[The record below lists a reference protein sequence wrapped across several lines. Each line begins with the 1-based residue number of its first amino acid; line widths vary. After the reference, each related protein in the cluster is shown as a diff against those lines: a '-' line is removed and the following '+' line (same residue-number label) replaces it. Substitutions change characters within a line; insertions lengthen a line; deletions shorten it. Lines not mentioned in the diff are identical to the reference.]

1 MAKAA
6 VKERDQTP
14 DLLKDVTPK
23 QPLKVG
29 DLVTKETKTINGKVI
44 KADKGPKK
52 PKNALAVVKP
62 RKPLVAKIKPTN
74 FLAVIAKAA
83 ADPNCKPENMRA
95 LLDMQKEIA
104 AEEARMAFTTDFI
117 AMQAELPTINA
128 KGRIEIIKKGSDGQ
142 RIKGRDPV
150 EQSTPYATF
159 NEINRVTR
167 PILQRHHFA
176 LSFTTDAIPSG
187 GVGLIVRGVL
197 KHERG
202 HQEVATLSL
211 PLETSGSK
219 NNVQGVGSSMSY
231 GKRYAAV
238 ALLNLV
244 SEAKEDKDDNGVA
257 AGQTTFEVTPDAKP
271 KSLAIEQS
279 TALVALIKSSGVGL
293 ERFLEKYKLTAVIDL
308 DPALY
313 DDAVRACN
321 GYKSEADARAQRGQ

>member
-1 MAKAA
+1 MNKATA
-6 VKERDQTP
+6 IKDEP
-14 DLLKDVTPK
+14 ALFPMKDVTPK
-23 QPLKVG
+23 NADVQKPS
-29 DLVTKETKTINGKVI
+29 VTK
-44 KADKGPKK
+44 AK
-52 PKNALAVVKP
+52 PKPKVKIAAKPKQTTAVAMVKRNAP
-62 RKPLVAKIKPTN
+62 AKAKSRPPTN

-117 AMQAELPTINA
+117 AMQAELPVINA

-142 RIKGRDPV
+142 RIKGRDQI

-159 NEINRVTR
+159 NEINRITR
-167 PILQRHHFA
+167 PVLQKHHFS
-176 LSFTTDAIPSG
+176 LSFTTDVPAGG

-202 HQEVATLSL
+202 HQETATLSL
-211 PLETSGSK
+211 PLDTSGSK

-244 SEAKEDKDDNGVA
+244 SEAQEDRDDDGKA
-257 AGQTTFEVTPDAKP
+257 AGTAKGSIDEP
-271 KSLAIEQS
+271 EAPTRITLEQS
-279 TALVALIKSSGVGL
+279 AALVDLINKGVGL
-293 ERFLEKYKLTAVIDL
+293 EKFLEKYKLTAVIDL
-308 DPALY
+308 NPKLY
-313 DDAVRACN
+313 DEAVRACTEYN
-321 GYKSEADARAQRGQ
+321 TELAKRGKA

>member
-1 MAKAA
+1 MARAAA
-6 VKERDQTP
+6 VQTERP
-14 DLLKDVTPK
+14 MKDVTPM
-23 QPLKVG
+23 KVG
-29 DLVTKETKTINGKVI
+29 DKVTGIEKGKTHTVVAVKT
-44 KADKGPKK
+44 DKSPKK
-52 PKNALAVVKP
+52 KTKKALAVVKP
-62 RKPLVAKIKPTN
+62 KKPPAKAKPTN
-74 FLAVIAKAA
+74 FLAVIAQAA

-128 KGRIEIIKKGSDGQ
+128 KGRIEIIKKGPDGQ

-176 LSFTTDAIPSG
+176 LSFSTDAIPSG

-231 GKRYAAV
+231 GKRYIAI

-244 SEAKEDKDDNGVA
+244 SEAKEDKDDDAVST
-257 AGQTTFEVTPDAKP
+257 GQTAFEATSDAKP
-271 KSLAIEQS
+271 QLSLEQS
-279 TALVALIKSSGVGL
+279 TALIALITSSGVGL
-293 ERFLEKYKLTAVIDL
+293 DKFREKYKLEAVIDL
-308 DPALY
+308 NPALY

-321 GYKSEADARAQRGQ
+321 AYKAEVDSRAQKGGK

>member
-1 MAKAA
+1 MTKAA
-6 VKERDQTP
+6 LKEREP
-14 DLLKDVTPK
+14 ALDLGMKDVTPK
-23 QPLKVG
+23 KG
-29 DLVTKETKTINGKVI
+29 
-44 KADKGPKK
+44 ADQKPVEPK
-52 PKNALAVVKP
+52 PKAKPALKARQSTAVATVSP
-62 RKPLVAKIKPTN
+62 RSPAKAKAPTPTN
-74 FLAVIAKAA
+74 FLAVIAQAA

-117 AMQAELPTINA
+117 AMQAELPVINA

-167 PILQRHHFA
+167 PILQKHHFA
-176 LSFTTDAIPSG
+176 LSFTTDVAAGG
-187 GVGLIVRGVL
+187 GVGLVVRGVL

-202 HQEVATLSL
+202 HQETATLSL

-244 SEAKEDKDDNGVA
+244 SEAQEDRDDDGKA
-257 AGQTTFEVTPDAKP
+257 SGGEKSGAGAFEEPTRIT
-271 KSLAIEQS
+271 LEQS
-279 TALVALIKSSGVGL
+279 TALVKLITAGVGL
-293 ERFLEKYKLTAVIDL
+293 DKFLEKYRLKAVIDI
-308 DPALY
+308 DPKLY
-313 DDAVRACN
+313 DEAVRACTEYN
-321 GYKSEADARAQRGQ
+321 AELAKRGKA